1 MNVFKPHSITFPS
14 GPTHLWNIENWRP
27 TPGFSNFEQFS
38 ASGVTP
44 MLLGVHTRSPAADF
58 ETVDLDRILGLLDAT
73 FKVVAS
79 FTDPVIL
86 KWLKKAN
93 LGLNVANATTEHVS
107 LSMARSKLTLE
118 SLSAQPESI
127 ATASCRFIAIAAA
140 DGGASI
146 VAATNATLVAPSAC
160 NLYTLGPVQ
169 INTTAICTEGIR
181 LENGIAHDNRRCNN
195 SIDLSYSAVDRVN
208 QMLTINTTE
217 VDKVMSHFVTPTNVT
232 SVSFFLRKKAA
243 NGINVADATTE
254 HIRFAATVAA
264 AHATGPNEVQIR
276 IRDTMAITTAI
287 AVS

>member
-14 GPTHLWNIENWRP
+14 GPTHLWNINSWRP
-27 TPGFSNFEQFS
+27 SPEFVNFEEYA
-38 ASGVTP
+38 ASGVIP
-44 MLLGVHTRSPAADF
+44 MLLGTHTRAPSVDF
-58 ETVDLDRILGLLDAT
+58 DTVDLDRILGLLDAT
-73 FKVVAS
+73 FKVVAG
-79 FTDPVIL
+79 FTDPVII

-107 LSMARSKLTLE
+107 VSMARSKMTLE

-127 ATASCRFIAIAAA
+127 AMASCRFTAIAAA
-140 DGGASI
+140 DGGAAI
-146 VAATNATLVAPSAC
+146 AAATNATLVAPSAC

-169 INTTAICTEGIR
+169 INTNSICTEGIQ
-181 LENGIAHDNRRCNN
+181 LSNNLTHDNRRCNN
-195 SIDLSYSAVDRVN
+195 SIDLSYTAIDRIN
-208 QMLTINTTE
+208 QTLTINTTE

-232 SVSFFLRKKAA
+232 SVSFFLRRKAA

-264 AHATGPNEVQIR
+264 ANATGPNEVQIR